1 MHDHNPL
8 TMLHPYNATPSTRHV
23 HRIPEAAVTLT
34 LILTPTLTRH
44 VYRIPEAAVGLA
56 VGGVCAAIARLTDNA
71 EMLHDQAFDDRFFMV
86 WLLPPIIFAAG
97 FNMND
102 PTL

>member
-1 MHDHNPL
+1 M
-8 TMLHPYNATPSTRHV
+8 
-23 HRIPEAAVTLT
+23 TLT
-34 LILTPTLTRH
+34 LTLTPTLTRH

-86 WLLPPIIFAAG
+86 LLLPPIIFAAG